1 MLVSMLRVRR
11 QGLNRGGRARLAIAL
26 AFLACAGLSA
36 IAQAD
41 TRSVEGFDIDRV
53 VLRGSDELKVTFGEA
68 NRLLVKGDSDDLD
81 REPFYVRG
89 STLKLG
95 YTDNGRKVRN
105 VKYLLEIEDLDQ
117 VVLQGSGEVWI
128 DPVETRRLSI
138 SVDGSGVMRVHSVKA
153 NELEVSVAGSGTIQ
167 LAICEVEDLEVEL
180 AGSGDID
187 LGRVTAQRMNVDM
200 AGSGDVVGTSES
212 ESGMVEVLDIGV
224 AGSGDVDLSTMP
236 AVTVDVDI
244 LGSGDVSVW
253 AVEFLDVNIL
263 GSGDVHYRGD
273 PDIDRST
280 LGSGDVQPID

>member
-11 QGLNRGGRARLAIAL
+11 QRLNHGGGARLAIAL

-36 IAQAD
+36 IAHAD

-53 VLRGSDELKVTFGEA
+53 VLRGSDELKVTFGGA

-95 YTDNGRKVRN
+95 YTDSGRKVRN
-105 VKYLLEIEDLDQ
+105 VKYLLEVKDLDQ
-117 VVLQGSGEVWI
+117 VVLQGAGDVWI

-138 SVDGSGVMRVHSVKA
+138 SVDGSGVMRVHSVTA

-167 LAICEVEDLEVEL
+167 LASCEVEDLEVEL

-187 LGRVTAQRMNVDM
+187 LGRITARRMNVSM

-212 ESGMVEVLDIGV
+212 ESGMVEVLDVGV
-224 AGSGDVDLSTMP
+224 AGSGDVDLSNLP

-273 PDIDRST
+273 ARVDRST